1 MKKNTKKGF
10 TLVELVIVIAVI
22 AVLSAIIIPITSSV
36 VSNAKETVDRTTVKA
51 LNTAL
56 ARDEAKNGART
67 LYSDVVDAMAEYGYG
82 VDKLTPLSLG
92 DILWDSQ
99 SNTFVL
105 YKDGKEVMREK
116 GSSSVKPVD
125 LWRVAKNQADLDNSK
140 TYSNYLV
147 EGGNFDKTQT
157 NISTGL
163 DVGKNEGITVVY
175 TSDTSDNVVINTN
188 GGDLKI
194 SAPNATVNHYGVTN
208 KVTIEAVA
216 PHSYYENGTV
226 AGNLEIKQG
235 KVEFTK
241 TAVVNTLV
249 VSATTQNAVQ
259 IVFAS
264 NEANVGTVAAT
275 TEAAQKIINDTT
287 VPETTEKTENVVN
300 ITKDFAGGLGT
311 EKSPYLVANEE
322 QWNKIAANAGKY
334 FKQINDLK
342 VSERVEKISGGYDGN
357 GYQLTIIPTAAP
369 SRGVTYLFNELSG
382 STTFKNINVMMAEY
396 ATTLLYQADWG
407 TTYGATFE
415 NITFNGKKDKYE
427 VNNNNFGFVVASALY
442 TPENSE
448 KITTYTFKSIT
459 NNVSVENGGTCTG
472 FVVGSGPC
480 FNSQTAM
487 IYENCVNNAMII
499 GGSKVGFLYGNP
511 AYIDCMAETNST
523 ITVNNCVNKSILL
536 SVADNAN
543 VAFALNLPEIN
554 EKYQALS
561 GGSYISDN
569 YLKNANLKIG
579 KNGNSFVINAN
590 DDYSYK
596 LVFSVGATYYTNDG
610 SAWTDKHT
618 AVAGTKDWDSLC
630 DVSNGLK
637 YYVGMKKA
645 DSIESNLGEFYAYD
659 INTAKKMG
667 IGNSFSFD
675 SEEFVLVEKDDKTY
689 IVFNTDNTTY
699 INSKVTV
706 YVYAYNNNSLIG
718 IKKVQ

>member
-1 MKKNTKKGF
+1 MKKGTKKGF

-22 AVLSAIIIPITSSV
+22 AVLSAIIIPVTGSI
-36 VSNAKETVDRTTVKA
+36 VSNAKETVDKTTVKA

-56 ARDEAKNGART
+56 AQDEAKNGART
-67 LYSDVVDAMAEYGYG
+67 LYSDVIDAMAEYGYG

-116 GSSSVKPVD
+116 GSSSVDKVN
-125 LWRVAKNQADLDNSK
+125 LWRVAKNKDDLSPE
-140 TYSNYLV
+140 YSNYLAD
-147 EGGNFDKTQT
+147 NFNDKTVSVHT
-157 NISTGL
+157 GVDVGNNKGLNISYSSSAS
-163 DVGKNEGITVVY
+163 DKNVI
-175 TSDTSDNVVINTN
+175 INTN
-188 GGDLKI
+188 GGDL
-194 SAPNATVNHYGVTN
+194 SVAAPNAAVTHYGVTN
-208 KVTIEAVA
+208 KVTIESVA

-226 AGNLEIKQG
+226 EGNLEIKQG

-275 TEAAQKIINDTT
+275 TDAAQKIINDTT

-357 GYQLTIIPTAAP
+357 GYQLTTED
-369 SRGVTYLFNELSG
+369 SHLFNEITG
-382 STTFKNINVMMAEY
+382 HTTFKNINVMMDKN
-396 ATTLLYQADWG
+396 TITLLCFADWA

-427 VNNNNFGFVVASALY
+427 VNSSNFGLVLSNALY
-442 TPENSE
+442 TPENS
-448 KITTYTFKSIT
+448 KMVTYIFKDIT
-459 NNVSVENGGTCTG
+459 NNVSIENIGTSTG
-472 FVVGSGPC
+472 FIIGSGPC
-480 FNSQTAM
+480 FNSKAE
-487 IYENCVNNAMII
+487 IKYENCVNNAMII
-499 GGSKVGFLYGNP
+499 GGAQVGFLYGNP

-536 SVADNAN
+536 SVKDNAK
-543 VAFALNLPEIN
+543 VAFALNLPEVN
-554 EKYQALS
+554 DKYQALS

-569 YLKNANLKIG
+569 YLKNADLKVG
-579 KNGNSFVINAN
+579 KNGNSFAINAN

-596 LVFSVGATYYTNDG
+596 IVFSVAATYYTKDG

-637 YYVGMKKA
+637 YAVNMEKA
-645 DSIESNLGEFYAYD
+645 DSIESSLGEFYAYD
-659 INTAKKMG
+659 VNTAKKMG
-667 IGNSFSFD
+667 VGNSFSFN
-675 SEEFVLVEKDDKTY
+675 SEKFVLVEKDGKTY
-689 IVFNTDNTTY
+689 LVFNTDNTTY

-718 IKKVQ
+718 IKEVK

>member
-1 MKKNTKKGF
+1 MKKGTKKGF

-22 AVLSAIIIPITSSV
+22 AVLSAIIIPVTGSI
-36 VSNAKETVDRTTVKA
+36 VSNAKETVDKTTVKA

-56 ARDEAKNGART
+56 AQDEAKNGART
-67 LYSDVVDAMAEYGYG
+67 LYSDVIDAMAEYGYG

-105 YKDGKEVMREK
+105 YKDGEEVMRDK
-116 GSSSVKPVD
+116 GSSSVDKVN
-125 LWRVAKNQADLDNSK
+125 LWRVAKNKDDLSPE
-140 TYSNYLV
+140 YSNYLAD
-147 EGGNFDKTQT
+147 NFNDKTVSVHT
-157 NISTGL
+157 GVDVGNNKGLNISYSSSAS
-163 DVGKNEGITVVY
+163 DKNVI
-175 TSDTSDNVVINTN
+175 INTN
-188 GGDLKI
+188 GGDL
-194 SAPNATVNHYGVTN
+194 SVAAPNAAVTHYGVTN
-208 KVTIEAVA
+208 KVTIESVA

-226 AGNLEIKQG
+226 EGNLEIKQG

-275 TEAAQKIINDTT
+275 TDAAQKIINDTT

-357 GYQLTIIPTAAP
+357 GYQLTTED
-369 SRGVTYLFNELSG
+369 SHLFNEIIG
-382 STTFKNINVMMAEY
+382 HTTFKNINVIMDKN
-396 ATTLLYQADWG
+396 TITLLCFADWA

-427 VNNNNFGFVVASALY
+427 VNSSNFGLVVTNALY

-448 KITTYTFKSIT
+448 MVTYIFKDIT
-459 NNVSVENGGTCTG
+459 NNVSIENIGTSTG
-472 FVVGSGPC
+472 FIIGSGPC
-480 FNSQTAM
+480 FNSKAE
-487 IYENCVNNAMII
+487 IKYENCVNNAMII
-499 GGSKVGFLYGNP
+499 GGAQVGFLYGNP

-536 SVADNAN
+536 SVKDNAK
-543 VAFALNLPEIN
+543 VAFALNLPEVN
-554 EKYQALS
+554 DKYQALS

-569 YLKNANLKIG
+569 YLKNADLKVG
-579 KNGNSFVINAN
+579 KNGNSFAINAN

-596 LVFSVGATYYTNDG
+596 LVFSVAATYYTKDG

-637 YYVGMKKA
+637 YAVNMEKA
-645 DSIESNLGEFYAYD
+645 DSIESSLGEFYAYD
-659 INTAKKMG
+659 VNTAKKMG
-667 IGNSFSFD
+667 VGNSFSFN
-675 SEEFVLVEKDDKTY
+675 SEKFVLVEKDGKTY
-689 IVFNTDNTTY
+689 LVFNTDNTTY

-718 IKKVQ
+718 IKEVK

>member
-1 MKKNTKKGF
+1 MKKGTKKGF

-22 AVLSAIIIPITSSV
+22 AVLSAIIIPVTGSI
-36 VSNAKETVDRTTVKA
+36 VSNAKETVDKTTVKA

-56 ARDEAKNGART
+56 AQDEAKNGART
-67 LYSDVVDAMAEYGYG
+67 LYSDVIDAMAEYGYG

-116 GSSSVKPVD
+116 GSSSVNKVN
-125 LWRVAKNQADLDNSK
+125 LWRVAKNKDDLSPE
-140 TYSNYLV
+140 YSNYLAD
-147 EGGNFDKTQT
+147 NFNDKTVSVHT
-157 NISTGL
+157 GVDVGNNKGLNISYSSSAS
-163 DVGKNEGITVVY
+163 DKNVI
-175 TSDTSDNVVINTN
+175 INTN
-188 GGDLKI
+188 GGDL
-194 SAPNATVNHYGVTN
+194 SVAAPNAAVTHYGVTN
-208 KVTIEAVA
+208 KVTIESVA

-226 AGNLEIKQG
+226 EGNLEIKQG

-249 VSATTQNAVQ
+249 ISATTQNAVQ

-357 GYQLTIIPTAAP
+357 GYQLTTED
-369 SRGVTYLFNELSG
+369 SHLFNEITG
-382 STTFKNINVMMAEY
+382 HTTFKNINVMMDKNAI
-396 ATTLLYQADWG
+396 TLLCFADWA

-427 VNNNNFGFVVASALY
+427 VNSSNFGLVLSNALY
-442 TPENSE
+442 TPENS
-448 KITTYTFKSIT
+448 KMVTYIFKDIT
-459 NNVSVENGGTCTG
+459 NNVSIENIGTSTG
-472 FVVGSGPC
+472 FIIGSGPC
-480 FNSQTAM
+480 FNSKAE
-487 IYENCVNNAMII
+487 IKYENCVNNAMII
-499 GGSKVGFLYGNP
+499 GGAQVGFLYGNP

-536 SVADNAN
+536 SVKDNAK
-543 VAFALNLPEIN
+543 VAFALNLPEVN
-554 EKYQALS
+554 DKYQALS

-569 YLKNANLKIG
+569 YLKNADLKVG
-579 KNGNSFVINAN
+579 KNGNSFAINAN

-596 LVFSVGATYYTNDG
+596 LVFSVGATYYTKDG

-637 YYVGMKKA
+637 YLVNMEKA

-659 INTAKKMG
+659 VNTAKKMG
-667 IGNSFSFD
+667 VGNSFSFN
-675 SEEFVLVEKDDKTY
+675 SEKFVLVEKDGKTY
-689 IVFNTDNTTY
+689 LVFNTDNTTY

-718 IKKVQ
+718 IKEVK

>member
-322 QWNKIAANAGKY
+322 QWNKISANEGKY

-342 VSERVEKISGGYDGN
+342 VSELVEKINGGYDGN
-357 GYQLTIIPTAAP
+357 GYNLTRIPTTAP
-369 SRGVTYLFNELSG
+369 SKGITYLFNELSG
-382 STTFKNINVMMAEY
+382 HTTFKNINVMMDEY

-407 TTYGATFE
+407 TT
-415 NITFNGKKDKYE
+415 
-427 VNNNNFGFVVASALY
+427 
-442 TPENSE
+442 
-448 KITTYTFKSIT
+448 
-459 NNVSVENGGTCTG
+459 
-472 FVVGSGPC
+472 
-480 FNSQTAM
+480 
-487 IYENCVNNAMII
+487 
-499 GGSKVGFLYGNP
+499 
-511 AYIDCMAETNST
+511 
-523 ITVNNCVNKSILL
+523 
-536 SVADNAN
+536 
-543 VAFALNLPEIN
+543 
-554 EKYQALS
+554 
-561 GGSYISDN
+561 
-569 YLKNANLKIG
+569 
-579 KNGNSFVINAN
+579 
-590 DDYSYK
+590 
-596 LVFSVGATYYTNDG
+596 
-610 SAWTDKHT
+610 
-618 AVAGTKDWDSLC
+618 
-630 DVSNGLK
+630 
-637 YYVGMKKA
+637 
-645 DSIESNLGEFYAYD
+645 
-659 INTAKKMG
+659 
-667 IGNSFSFD
+667 
-675 SEEFVLVEKDDKTY
+675 
-689 IVFNTDNTTY
+689 
-699 INSKVTV
+699 
-706 YVYAYNNNSLIG
+706 
-718 IKKVQ
+718 

>member
-1 MKKNTKKGF
+1 MKKGTKKGF

-22 AVLSAIIIPITSSV
+22 AVLSAIIIPVTGSI
-36 VSNAKETVDRTTVKA
+36 VSNAKETVDKTTVKA

-56 ARDEAKNGART
+56 AQDEAKNGART
-67 LYSDVVDAMAEYGYG
+67 LYSDVIDAMAEYGYG

-105 YKDGKEVMREK
+105 YKDGKEVMRGK

-125 LWRVAKNQADLDNSK
+125 LWRVAKNKDDVSPE
-140 TYSNYLV
+140 YSNYLAD
-147 EGGNFDKTQT
+147 NFNDKTV
-157 NISTGL
+157 SVKTGV
-163 DVGKNEGITVVY
+163 DVGNNKALNIAYSSSADDKNVI
-175 TSDTSDNVVINTN
+175 INTN
-188 GGDLKI
+188 GGDLSI
-194 SAPNATVNHYGVTN
+194 AAPNAAVTHYGVTN
-208 KVTIEAVA
+208 KVTIESVA

-226 AGNLEIKQG
+226 EGNLEIKQG

-357 GYQLTIIPTAAP
+357 GYQLTTED
-369 SRGVTYLFNELSG
+369 SHLFNEITG
-382 STTFKNINVMMAEY
+382 HTTFKNINVMMDKNAI
-396 ATTLLYQADWG
+396 TLLCFADWA

-415 NITFNGKKDKYE
+415 NITFNGKHDKYK
-427 VNNNNFGFVVASALY
+427 VSANNFGLVVSNALY
-442 TPENSE
+442 TAGDTEAVSY
-448 KITTYTFKSIT
+448 IFKNIT
-459 NNVSVENGGTCTG
+459 NNVSIENGGTCTG
-472 FVVGSGPC
+472 FIIASGPF
-480 FNSQTAM
+480 FNAKTILKFENCTNNATILGTSSVGYLYGNSAY
-487 IYENCVNNAMII
+487 IASKNFNLDNIEINVENCVNK
-499 GGSKVGFLYGNP
+499 G
-511 AYIDCMAETNST
+511 
-523 ITVNNCVNKSILL
+523 ILL
-536 SVADNAN
+536 SVKDNAK
-543 VAFALNLPEIN
+543 VAFALDLPEVN
-554 EKYQALS
+554 DKYQALS

-569 YLKNANLKIG
+569 YLKNADLKVG

-596 LVFSVGATYYTNDG
+596 LVFSVGATYYTKDG

-618 AVAGTKDWDSLC
+618 AVAGTEDWDSLC

-637 YYVGMKKA
+637 YFVNMEKA
-645 DSIESNLGEFYAYD
+645 DSIESSLGEFYAYD
-659 INTAKKMG
+659 VNTAKKMG
-667 IGNSFSFD
+667 VGNSFSFN
-675 SEEFVLVEKDDKTY
+675 SEKFVLVEKDGKTY
-689 IVFNTDNTTY
+689 LVFNTDNTTY

-718 IKKVQ
+718 IKEVK

>member
-1 MKKNTKKGF
+1 MKKGTKKGF

-22 AVLSAIIIPITSSV
+22 AVLSAIIIPVTGSI
-36 VSNAKETVDRTTVKA
+36 VSNAKETVDKTTVKA

-56 ARDEAKNGART
+56 AQDEAKNGART
-67 LYSDVVDAMAEYGYG
+67 LYSDVIDAMAEYGYG

-105 YKDGKEVMREK
+105 YKDGEEVMRDK
-116 GSSSVKPVD
+116 GSSSVDKVN
-125 LWRVAKNQADLDNSK
+125 LWRVAKNNTDLSPE
-140 TYSNYLV
+140 YSNYLAD
-147 EGGNFDKTQT
+147 NFNDKTVSVHT
-157 NISTGL
+157 GVDVGNNKGLNISYSSSAS
-163 DVGKNEGITVVY
+163 DKNVI
-175 TSDTSDNVVINTN
+175 INTN
-188 GGDLKI
+188 GGDL
-194 SAPNATVNHYGVTN
+194 SVAAPNAAVTHYGVTN
-208 KVTIEAVA
+208 KVTIESVA

-226 AGNLEIKQG
+226 EGNLEIKQG

-275 TEAAQKIINDTT
+275 TDAAQKIINDTT

-357 GYQLTIIPTAAP
+357 GYQLTTED
-369 SRGVTYLFNELSG
+369 SHLFNEITG
-382 STTFKNINVMMAEY
+382 HTTFKNINVMMDKN
-396 ATTLLYQADWG
+396 TITLLCFADWA

-427 VNNNNFGFVVASALY
+427 VNSSNFGLVLSNALY
-442 TPENSE
+442 TPENS
-448 KITTYTFKSIT
+448 KMVTYIFKDIT
-459 NNVSVENGGTCTG
+459 NNVSIENIGTSTG
-472 FVVGSGPC
+472 FIIGSGPC
-480 FNSQTAM
+480 FNSKAE
-487 IYENCVNNAMII
+487 IKYENCVNNAMII
-499 GGSKVGFLYGNP
+499 GGAQVGFLYGNP

-536 SVADNAN
+536 SVKDNAK
-543 VAFALNLPEIN
+543 VAFALDLPEVN
-554 EKYQALS
+554 DKYQALS

-569 YLKNANLKIG
+569 YLKNADLKVG
-579 KNGNSFVINAN
+579 KNGNSFAINAN

-596 LVFSVGATYYTNDG
+596 LVFSVGATYYTKDG

-637 YYVGMKKA
+637 YAVNMEKA
-645 DSIESNLGEFYAYD
+645 DSIESSLGEFYAYD
-659 INTAKKMG
+659 VNTAKKMG
-667 IGNSFSFD
+667 VGNSFSFN
-675 SEEFVLVEKDDKTY
+675 SEKFVLIEKDGKTY
-689 IVFNTDNTTY
+689 LVFNTDNTTY

-718 IKKVQ
+718 IKEVK

>member
-1 MKKNTKKGF
+1 MKKGTKKGF

-22 AVLSAIIIPITSSV
+22 AVLSAIIIPVTGSI
-36 VSNAKETVDRTTVKA
+36 VSNAKETVDKTTVKA

-56 ARDEAKNGART
+56 AQDEAKNGART
-67 LYSDVVDAMAEYGYG
+67 LYSDVIDAMAEYGYG

-105 YKDGKEVMREK
+105 YKDGEEVMRGK
-116 GSSSVKPVD
+116 GSSSVDKVN
-125 LWRVAKNQADLDNSK
+125 LWRVAKNKDDVSPE
-140 TYSNYLV
+140 YSNYLAD
-147 EGGNFDKTQT
+147 NFNDKTVSVKT
-157 NISTGL
+157 GVDVGNNKGLNISYSSSA
-163 DVGKNEGITVVY
+163 DDKN
-175 TSDTSDNVVINTN
+175 VIFNTN
-188 GGDLKI
+188 GGDL
-194 SAPNATVNHYGVTN
+194 SVAAPNAAVTHYGVTN
-208 KVTIEAVA
+208 KVTIESVA

-226 AGNLEIKQG
+226 EGNLEIKQG

-342 VSERVEKISGGYDGN
+342 VSERVEKINGGYDGN
-357 GYQLTIIPTAAP
+357 GYQLTTED
-369 SRGVTYLFNELSG
+369 SHLFNEITG
-382 STTFKNINVMMAEY
+382 HTTFKNINVMMDKNAI
-396 ATTLLYQADWG
+396 TLLCFADWG
-407 TTYGATFE
+407 TDYGATFE
-415 NITFNGKKDKYE
+415 NITFNGKNDKYV
-427 VNNNNFGFVVASALY
+427 VNSTNFGLVVSNALY

-448 KITTYTFKSIT
+448 MVTYIFKDIT
-459 NNVSVENGGTCTG
+459 NNVSIENIGTSTG
-472 FVVGSGPC
+472 FIIGSGPC
-480 FNSQTAM
+480 FNSQAAI

-499 GGSKVGFLYGNP
+499 GGSQVGFLYGNP

-523 ITVNNCVNKSILL
+523 ITVNNCVNKSIVL

-554 EKYQALS
+554 DKYQALS

-569 YLKNANLKIG
+569 YLKNADLKVG
-579 KNGNSFVINAN
+579 KNGNSFAINAN
-590 DDYSYK
+590 DNYSYK
-596 LVFSVGATYYTNDG
+596 IVFNVAGRYFTRDG
-610 SAWTDKHT
+610 SDW
-618 AVAGTKDWDSLC
+618 KDEYTEEIKNNNDTHYY
-630 DVSNGLK
+630 VSHGLK
-637 YYVGMKKA
+637 YAVNIEKA
-645 DSIESNLGEFYAYD
+645 DSIESNLGNFHAYD

-667 IGNSFSFD
+667 VGNSFSFN
-675 SEEFVLVEKDDKTY
+675 SEKFVLVEKDDTTY
-689 IVFNTDNTTY
+689 LVFNTDNTTY

-706 YVYAYNNNSLIG
+706 YVYAYNNNTLIG

>member
-1 MKKNTKKGF
+1 MKKGTKKGF

-22 AVLSAIIIPITSSV
+22 AVLSAIIIPVTGSI
-36 VSNAKETVDRTTVKA
+36 VSNAKETVDKTTVKA

-56 ARDEAKNGART
+56 AQDEAKNGART
-67 LYSDVVDAMAEYGYG
+67 LYSDVIDAMAEYGYG

-116 GSSSVKPVD
+116 GSSSVDKVN
-125 LWRVAKNQADLDNSK
+125 LWRVAKNKDDLSPE
-140 TYSNYLV
+140 YSNYLAD
-147 EGGNFDKTQT
+147 NFNDKTV
-157 NISTGL
+157 SVKTGV
-163 DVGKNEGITVVY
+163 DVGNNKALNIAY
-175 TSDTSDNVVINTN
+175 SSSADDKNVVINTN
-188 GGDLKI
+188 GGDL
-194 SAPNATVNHYGVTN
+194 SVTAPNAAVTHYGVTN
-208 KVTIEAVA
+208 KVTIESVA

-226 AGNLEIKQG
+226 EGNLEIKQG

-357 GYQLTIIPTAAP
+357 GYQLTTADF
-369 SRGVTYLFNELSG
+369 YLFNKITG
-382 STTFKNINVMMAEY
+382 HTTFKNINVMMEQN
-396 ATTLLYQADWG
+396 TITLLCFADWA

-427 VNNNNFGFVVASALY
+427 VNSSNFGLVLSNALY
-442 TPENSE
+442 TPENS
-448 KITTYTFKSIT
+448 KMVTYIFKDIT
-459 NNVSVENGGTCTG
+459 NNVSIENIGTSTG
-472 FVVGSGPC
+472 FIIGSGPC
-480 FNSQTAM
+480 FNSKAE
-487 IYENCVNNAMII
+487 IKYENCVNNAMII
-499 GGSKVGFLYGNP
+499 GGAQVGFLYGNP

-536 SVADNAN
+536 SVKDNAK
-543 VAFALNLPEIN
+543 VAFALNLPEVN
-554 EKYQALS
+554 DKYQALS

-569 YLKNANLKIG
+569 YLKNADLKVG
-579 KNGNSFVINAN
+579 KNGNSFAINAN

-596 LVFSVGATYYTNDG
+596 LVFSVGATYYTKDG

-637 YYVGMKKA
+637 YLVNMEKA
-645 DSIESNLGEFYAYD
+645 NSIESSLGEFYAYD
-659 INTAKKMG
+659 VNTAKKMG
-667 IGNSFSFD
+667 VGNSFSFN
-675 SEEFVLVEKDDKTY
+675 SEKFVLVEKDGKTY
-689 IVFNTDNTTY
+689 LVFNTDNTTY

-718 IKKVQ
+718 IKEVK